1 MFIFNK
7 HQKSVK
13 SASLSGFSSVRDILD
28 YLYEKKAKVR
38 LYFNNLGD
46 WEIKVG
52 TQPRKKK
59 ENEEDIE
66 EKKED
71 KEE

>member
-1 MFIFNK
+1 MCIFHK
-7 HQKSVK
+7 LQKSVK
-13 SASLSGFSSVRDILD
+13 SASLSGFSTARDILD

-38 LYFNNLGD
+38 LYCNNLGE

-52 TQPRKKK
+52 SQTRKKVEK
-59 ENEEDIE
+59 EETPEEA
-66 EKKED
+66 KED